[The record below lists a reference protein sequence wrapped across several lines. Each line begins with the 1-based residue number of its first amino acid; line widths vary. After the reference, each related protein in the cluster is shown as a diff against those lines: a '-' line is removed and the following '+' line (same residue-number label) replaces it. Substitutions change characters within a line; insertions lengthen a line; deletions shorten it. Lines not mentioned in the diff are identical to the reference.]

1 VSEHNRW
8 GNAISELRGRALVEG
23 ASKMRLSDKPQRDW
37 AARTI
42 RRLRREVRFLK
53 LTASALGEQL
63 ESERPASELWSE
75 EWMK

>member
-1 VSEHNRW
+1 VSEHDRW
-8 GNAISELRGRALVEG
+8 CTSISELRGRALVEG
-23 ASKMRLSDKPQRDW
+23 ASRMRLSDKPQRDW

-53 LTASALGEQL
+53 RAASALGDQL
-63 ESERPASELWSE
+63 ESERPASELWRE